1 MVICLDKIIVSRN
14 ETIIIGGNV
23 SKEDLKRFLKSEILD
38 FAGSVFKG
46 FSLKSARQAP
56 AATAWEKKKE
66 VS

>member
-1 MVICLDKIIVSRN
+1 MIPVPVCMIFCVDYESAIKKLFW
-14 ETIIIGGNV
+14 
-23 SKEDLKRFLKSEILD
+23 KREILGFTD
-38 FAGSVFKG
+38 SVFME